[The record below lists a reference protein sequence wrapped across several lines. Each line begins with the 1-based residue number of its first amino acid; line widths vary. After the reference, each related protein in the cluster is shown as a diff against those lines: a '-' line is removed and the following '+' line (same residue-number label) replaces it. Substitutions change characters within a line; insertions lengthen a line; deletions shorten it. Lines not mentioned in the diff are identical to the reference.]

1 MGRQKPC
8 GSGFSREL
16 FCHGAEKQE
25 LAAEAAATGVAR
37 GFLDPGALLQLDLP
51 QPLLEVA
58 LRGDR
63 LGVAA
68 RVAGGDRRR
77 KHVDQEVRVRVQEE
91 RNRVPRLPRLRS
103 EGPTSELQS
112 LMRN

>member
-8 GSGFSREL
+8 GDGFSREL

-25 LAAEAAATGVAR
+25 LAAEAAPTGVAR

-51 QPLLEVA
+51 QPFLEVA

-77 KHVDQEVRVRVQEE
+77 QHVDQEVR
-91 RNRVPRLPRLRS
+91 RS
-103 EGPTSELQS
+103 EEHTSELQS
-112 LMRN
+112 LMRNSYAVFCL

>member
-51 QPLLEVA
+51 QPILEVA

-77 KHVDQEVRVRVQEE
+77 QHVDQESSEE
-91 RNRVPRLPRLRS
+91 H
-103 EGPTSELQS
+103 TSALQS
-112 LMRN
+112 LMRTSYAVFCWK